1 MAVGVYIGNLLLL
14 LSVLASS
21 FPGRPPKQL
30 NKHDVNIEQY
40 LPSFIDIHEV
50 LDSEISKNYNSGLG
64 KELLLYA
71 DDDIIIVN
79 KPTACST
86 APGLRE
92 MDSLA
97 TRIAST
103 FNIERIDKM
112 IVHRL
117 DYSTS
122 GLVVF
127 ARNDKALSDLH
138 TQFRLRNKVF
148 KQYSAI
154 VKGYLDYFEG
164 EIDLPLGKQ
173 KNCPPLCKVDPLGGK
188 DSFTTWILH
197 GRNKGKSHVHL
208 RPHTGRLSTPHHYGI
223 NLISVNCLVINMKAF
238 FDL

>member
-1 MAVGVYIGNLLLL
+1 MALGAYIGTLILLLP
-14 LSVLASS
+14 VLAAS
-21 FPGRPPKQL
+21 FPVTPPQRL
-30 NKHDVNIEQY
+30 NKWDVAIENSS
-40 LPSFIDIHEV
+40 PSFIDTFEGFGPA
-50 LDSEISKNYNSGLG
+50 ISKNYNSGLG
-64 KELLLYA
+64 KESILYV

-92 MDSLA
+92 TESLA

-103 FNIERIDKM
+103 FRISRIDKM

-117 DYSTS
+117 DYATS

-127 ARNDKALSDLH
+127 ARNDDALSDLH
-138 TQFRLRNKVF
+138 SQFRLRKKVY

-154 VKGYLDYFEG
+154 VKGYLNYFEG
-164 EIDLPLGKQ
+164 EIDLPLGKEE
-173 KNCPPLCKVDPLGGK
+173 NCPPLCKVDSQGK
-188 DSFTTWILH
+188 DSFTTWTLF

-208 RPHTGRLSTPHHYGI
+208 RPHTGRWEKFFRWKLRKTPVYCI
-223 NLISVNCLVINMKAF
+223 DMNMKAL